1 MANRNGA
8 LLVLMQTSDLS
19 SLFESVAVVAMVVTV
34 VWVVV
39 DSSLLEFV
47 ALLTNKNTDTA
58 NEIIT
63 TV

>member
-8 LLVLMQTSDLS
+8 LLVSMQTSDSL